1 MNRRTLLAATTA
13 ATTMTMA
20 GCLDDGGGTED
31 ETGSNE
37 ELTTPV
43 DRSPP
48 FDIRTVDAPGSEAG
62 TVRIPQQGR
71 VMLINFTRMFCP
83 TSQGFLADVGDAVVR
98 LRRRDIGILS
108 VIDRSVGP
116 QPSPEEL
123 ADWWREHDGNWTIG
137 MDKHGLLNDHYE
149 ISGFPVAIAID
160 GTGETHWRT
169 DGPTTANNIASG
181 VEAALEAQSRAE

>member
-13 ATTMTMA
+13 VTIPIA
-20 GCLDDGGGTED
+20 GCLDDGRGTD
-31 ETGSNE
+31 DGTDANE
-37 ELTTPV
+37 ELSSPV

-62 TVRIPQQGR
+62 TVQIPREGR

-83 TSQGFLADVGDAVVR
+83 TSQGFLADISEAVVS
-98 LRRRDIGILS
+98 LRRRDVDVVS

-123 ADWWREHDGNWTIG
+123 ADWWRKHDGNWTIG
-137 MDKHGLLNDHYE
+137 MDERGLLNDHYE
-149 ISGFPVAIAID
+149 VSGFPVAIAID

-169 DGPTTANNIASG
+169 DGPTTANNIVSG